1 MFDVKR
7 KLLKKI
13 ANNSNNTTNYFNRF
27 DNEVYKLDYILK
39 EIIQNEIK
47 ITDEIL
53 YNENKNLYTTRG
65 ILIPFMVMIEDDK
78 TIGVYE
84 NITILCYFNNIYYKM
99 GDFHNDIEN
108 KIIIED
114 WISTKNDHWKD
125 IHFDFLEDLYFMMY
139 KKIYNEKDPV
149 DLMSSC
155 SFRVRNWPIKY
166 VNISYTFKNK
176 ISKIVDLN
184 YIYDNI
190 TV

>member
-27 DNEVYKLDYILK
+27 DNKVYKLDYILK

-47 ITDEIL
+47 ITEETL
-53 YNENKNLYTTRG
+53 YDKDKDLYTTKG

-84 NITILCYFNNIYYKM
+84 NITILCHFNNIYYKM
-99 GDFHNDIEN
+99 GDFHDDIEN

-114 WISTKNDHWKD
+114 WILTKNDYWKD

-139 KKIYNEKDPV
+139 KRIYNEENPV
-149 DLMSSC
+149 YLMSSC

-166 VNISYTFKNK
+166 VNISYSSKNK

-184 YIYDNI
+184 YIYDNRTI
-190 TV
+190 